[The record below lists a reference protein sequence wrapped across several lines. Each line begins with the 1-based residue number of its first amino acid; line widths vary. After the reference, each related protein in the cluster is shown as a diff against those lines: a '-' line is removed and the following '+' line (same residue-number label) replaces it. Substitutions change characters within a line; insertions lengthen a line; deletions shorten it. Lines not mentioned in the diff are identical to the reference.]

1 MKSSSLL
8 TTNASPNSNK
18 NFNFL
23 DLSLRKGS
31 MNIQSNATHDKLF
44 ITARAN
50 SVDRSAMSQSIL
62 NGLPVTNMRSLAA

>member
-1 MKSSSLL
+1 
-8 TTNASPNSNK
+8 
-18 NFNFL
+18 
-23 DLSLRKGS
+23 